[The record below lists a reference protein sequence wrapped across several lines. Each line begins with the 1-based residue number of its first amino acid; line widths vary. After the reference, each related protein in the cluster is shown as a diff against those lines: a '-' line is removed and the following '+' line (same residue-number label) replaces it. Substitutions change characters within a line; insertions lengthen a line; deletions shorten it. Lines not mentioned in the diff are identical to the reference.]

1 MTTQRMRIFSRRL
14 KMRFHF
20 AALMLLTLLST
31 PAGAQVTLKADP
43 VKDSLMAG
51 MKVFVDDGSCPAGQI
66 KEITA
71 ANPKAG
77 IMKRTSECVG
87 ADIAAKSD
95 PLQEYRLGGKFSAF
109 DPVVSEY
116 NQSGKLFRISG
127 HCQSACTVFLAIK
140 NVCIEPGA
148 ELLFHAGGQERVS
161 AEATNHMLS
170 AYSPSLRVYLLE
182 RHAMDTLTFFPISGA
197 DLIQK
202 FGYRECPPLETQ
214 RDPGKGDSQP
224 PRP

>member
-77 IMKRTSECVG
+77 VMKRTSECVA
-87 ADIAAKSD
+87 ADIAAKAD
-95 PLQEYRLGGKFSAF
+95 PLQEYRLGGKMAAF
-109 DPVVSEY
+109 DPVVSQY
-116 NQSGKLFRISG
+116 NQTGELFRIAG
-127 HCQSACTVFLAIK
+127 HCQSACTLFLGIH
-140 NVCIEPGA
+140 NVCIGRNA
-148 ELLFHAGGQERVS
+148 TLLFHS
-161 AEATNHMLS
+161 AHDRSKNA
-170 AYSPSLRVYLLE
+170 SPSLTTHMLDAYNASLRGYVTAHHY
-182 RHAMDTLTFFPISGA
+182 MDTLEFHAISGA
-197 DLIQK
+197 
-202 FGYRECPPLETQ
+202 
-214 RDPGKGDSQP
+214 
-224 PRP
+224 

>member
-148 ELLFHAGGQERVS
+148 VLLFHAGNSLGDEKKMS
-161 AEATNHMLS
+161 AVATEHMMS
-170 AYSPSLRVYLLE
+170 AYNSSLRAYLLE
-182 RHAMDTLTFFPISGA
+182 HHVMDSQAFLTISGS
-197 DLIQK
+197 DMIKK
-202 FGYRECPPLETQ
+202 FGYKECPPT
-214 RDPGKGDSQP
+214 
-224 PRP
+224 